1 MEKQKGSE
9 PLPQINLTTKEIQK
23 VSAQIT
29 AKLQASLKAA
39 AITLDSIS
47 IKMSLVLKY
56 TQQVVFLIT
65 GTKADMAGKHYR
77 AYLVFINLDLI
88 TTGHKE
94 QDQILK
100 IHKIMVPD
108 LLKNEYTEN
117 LSFAPEAI
125 SSNQIEVESS
135 KKYSESYNSLVIL
148 LLHAL

>member
-1 MEKQKGSE
+1 M
-9 PLPQINLTTKEIQK
+9 KE
-23 VSAQIT
+23 
-29 AKLQASLKAA
+29 A
-39 AITLDSIS
+39 AITLDGIS

-65 GTKADMAGKHYR
+65 GAKADMAGKHYR
-77 AYLVFINLDLI
+77 AYMVFINLDLI

-125 SSNQIEVESS
+125 SSN
-135 KKYSESYNSLVIL
+135 
-148 LLHAL
+148 